1 MLFARIQGSMEWCCP
16 FCGHL
21 NRSTLPYENSGRIRC
36 NGSDCRRA
44 MAVGLVFNQM
54 TAGFKIP
61 PVDSIM
67 PIEVSTRKWRSG
79 KPLNRLDA
87 TDNCDLVAWV
97 TRRERES

>member
-21 NRSTLPYENSGRIRC
+21 NRFTLHYKNSWRIRC

-54 TAGFKIP
+54 TARFKLP
-61 PVDSIM
+61 PEDSIM
-67 PIEVSTRKWRSG
+67 PSEVSTRKWRSG
-79 KPLNRLDA
+79 EPVNRLL
-87 TDNCDLVAWV
+87 TDSEN
-97 TRRERES
+97 